1 VKTLSE
7 LRSSRKSAMDG
18 EGGKGK
24 KRHGKKGEN
33 LYIKVPG
40 I

>member
-1 VKTLSE
+1 
-7 LRSSRKSAMDG
+7 MDG
-18 EGGKGK
+18 EAGKGK

-40 I
+40 FPLLKF